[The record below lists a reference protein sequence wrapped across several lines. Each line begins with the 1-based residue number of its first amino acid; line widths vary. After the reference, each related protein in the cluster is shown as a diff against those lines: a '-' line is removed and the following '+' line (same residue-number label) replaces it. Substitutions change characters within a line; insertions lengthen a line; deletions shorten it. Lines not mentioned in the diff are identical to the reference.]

1 MNMKPYGFYVHS
13 GFLGRV
19 GKNIYMLFPTYSEY
33 IEYLELEGDD

>member
-33 IEYLELEGDD
+33 IEYLESEGDD

>member
-1 MNMKPYGFYVHS
+1 MDLKPYGFYVHS

-33 IEYLELEGDD
+33 IEYLESEGDD